1 MPQAIPI
8 ISIVG
13 KQNVGKTT
21 LIGLIIKQLRKKG
34 YKVGT
39 IKYNIPYFKID
50 YKGKDT
56 HRHYQAG
63 ADVVS
68 ISSPEKLAIIK
79 RINKKRPPIDDIVR
93 YNYQDVDIVIVEGY
107 KSRRYPYIEIHK
119 NKKKQS
125 QTKEYKNHIKI
136 TGNNNINS
144 SVPVFQRADI
154 NNALN
159 FIESRIKKWLEVI
172 IV

>member
-1 MPQAIPI
+1 MPKAIPV

-13 KQNVGKTT
+13 KRNVGKTT

-93 YNYQDVDIVIVEGY
+93 YNYQEVDIVIVEGY
-107 KSRRYPYIEIHK
+107 KSWRYPYVEILK
-119 NKKKQS
+119 NQKKQRR
-125 QTKEYKNHIKI
+125 IKKCK
-136 TGNNNINS
+136 NNIKLIGSNKLNS
-144 SVPVFQRADI
+144 SAPVFQKADI
-154 NNALN
+154 NNVLK
-159 FIESRIKKWLEVI
+159 FIESRIKK
-172 IV
+172 